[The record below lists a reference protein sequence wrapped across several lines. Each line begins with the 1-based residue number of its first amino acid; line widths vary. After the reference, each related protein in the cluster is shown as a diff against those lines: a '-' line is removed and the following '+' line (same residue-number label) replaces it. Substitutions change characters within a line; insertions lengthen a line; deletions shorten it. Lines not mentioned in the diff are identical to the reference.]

1 MALGLTEAEAEAFSS
16 ARFFTS
22 ASTEATVS
30 SAAVADAE
38 GLAEASSLD
47 SFFGS
52 AVALADAEGS
62 AVALGDAEGSA
73 LAETL
78 AEALGLSGATER
90 ASIFTV
96 AALPPREVS
105 LSFREPES
113 RYTSTET
120 RSSRSL
126 CQGIETVNSPLS
138 LAVTSR

>member
-38 GLAEASSLD
+38 GLAEESALD

-52 AVALADAEGS
+52 AVALA
-62 AVALGDAEGSA
+62 DAEGSA

-113 RYTSTET
+113 R
-120 RSSRSL
+120 
-126 CQGIETVNSPLS
+126 
-138 LAVTSR
+138 